1 MMFDS
6 FKPVIK
12 FQTAIGGVLCILSV
26 GSLSYILGL
35 LQKYHESD
43 RHNFKCHP
51 KPSDFI
57 RQRCYNSYIS
67 TVTKP
72 HGLIPRNVVAM
83 TLGILCACWISFAIF
98 GAVTLQ
104 KRAGDRNN
112 KNTKTFLCVYFIH
125 VIFRILFLGV
135 MLGLVCSYQ
144 TISLPSSFKCDVNK
158 ILPTNSQTTLSPL
171 NQTNKTLQCNDLH
184 HQEKS
189 NLNKAF
195 ISVDAFF
202 MVVSIIEVLHL
213 YRNKGNYVLINYSEN
228 AEVGRPLLG
237 K

>member
-1 MMFDS
+1 
-6 FKPVIK
+6 
-12 FQTAIGGVLCILSV
+12 
-26 GSLSYILGL
+26 
-35 LQKYHESD
+35 
-43 RHNFKCHP
+43 
-51 KPSDFI
+51 
-57 RQRCYNSYIS
+57 
-67 TVTKP
+67 
-72 HGLIPRNVVAM
+72 
-83 TLGILCACWISFAIF
+83 
-98 GAVTLQ
+98 
-104 KRAGDRNN
+104 
-112 KNTKTFLCVYFIH
+112 
-125 VIFRILFLGV
+125 